1 MSLQD
6 LLAAENNLTTHMG
19 KAFLSER
26 VVLRGLD
33 LHHDLA
39 NQHSWF
45 VVHLYAITGRFFEPK
60 QLTLLEYLWS
70 CTSYPDASIWPNNTA
85 ALAFGAFYS
94 VFGNGRRVGYIRSEL
109 IWFATLKKSL

>member
-33 LHHDLA
+33 LHHDLV

-45 VVHLYAITGRFFEPK
+45 AVHLYAVTGRFFEPK

-85 ALAFGAFYS
+85 L
-94 VFGNGRRVGYIRSEL
+94 
-109 IWFATLKKSL
+109 